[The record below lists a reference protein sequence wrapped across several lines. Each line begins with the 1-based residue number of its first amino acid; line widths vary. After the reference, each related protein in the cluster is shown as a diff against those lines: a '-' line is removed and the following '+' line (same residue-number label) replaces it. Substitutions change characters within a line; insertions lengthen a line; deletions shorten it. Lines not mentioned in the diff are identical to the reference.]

1 MWPLPN
7 LSLYTWLAF
16 MLHPICESDGTEV
29 DQNVLFEAQTE
40 HGGVLSVLVMTLG
53 FIPLAVEAGE

>member
-16 MLHPICESDGTEV
+16 MVHNICESDGTEV
-29 DQNVLFEAQTE
+29 DQNVLFDAQTE
-40 HGGVLSVLVMTLG
+40 HVTLLL
-53 FIPLAVEAGE
+53 PQPAG